1 MVTLGSVALHLK
13 GLENKPKIDGT
24 IDLLIGALK
33 TPIVAVELSVA
44 DALTKL
50 MKKGRTQERIEKLL
64 DGFLRDCLHGQSLA
78 MYHGGAYGL
87 SAAVKGSGI
96 ATLKKYQIVKKL
108 DEACASG
115 GSTEKECN

>member
-1 MVTLGSVALHLK
+1 MVALDSVALHLK

-24 IDLLIGALK
+24 IDLLIVALK

-78 MYHGGAYGL
+78 L